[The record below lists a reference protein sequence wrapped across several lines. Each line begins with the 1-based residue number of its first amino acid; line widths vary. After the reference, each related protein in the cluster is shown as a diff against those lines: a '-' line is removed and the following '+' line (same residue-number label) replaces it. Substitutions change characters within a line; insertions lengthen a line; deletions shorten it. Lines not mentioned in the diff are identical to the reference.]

1 MLSMFLLTINFK
13 IGIRNSPRLTYKKDK
28 SYMKIHTGIM
38 IKWKKSKVV
47 LFKAQQ
53 AAATTTVMCNSR
65 QYIIVK

>member
-1 MLSMFLLTINFK
+1 
-13 IGIRNSPRLTYKKDK
+13 
-28 SYMKIHTGIM
+28 MKIHTGIM